1 MEREGLETG
10 KGGEGMK
17 GTPQIFT
24 WIDATG
30 RSQPIA
36 YCECWPN
43 VTKIRAAVGRG
54 LANAD
59 TARRVS

>member
-1 MEREGLETG
+1 
-10 KGGEGMK
+10 MK